1 MNKFVYWVER
11 KDFTESQLED
21 MIICYRKMKE
31 HLKWMI
37 DHKFNKHSMSL
48 KIIQWG
54 SSWDVSGVIF
64 CNKNDK
70 EIKHPLTTHFPYHK
84 DNMKI
89 ELSELEIDN
98 YDEQSLLIDD
108 DEDEND

>member
-1 MNKFVYWVER
+1 MNKFVYWIER
-11 KDFTESQLED
+11 QDFTERNLED

-37 DHKFNKHSMSL
+37 DHKFKKHSMSL

-64 CNKNDK
+64 CKKNDK
-70 EIKHPLTTHFPYHK
+70 AINKPLTTCFRYDK
-84 DNMKI
+84 ENMKI

-98 YDEQSLLIDD
+98 NDEQSLLLD
-108 DEDEND
+108 DEDVED